1 MKAHGLPKP
10 VRGTEASAD
19 AGSGERAPVARQSGG
34 PAKGAS
40 AHGPDCPCVRCTG
53 FQKGHTLS
61 RRHGAYSLVSLEPRA
76 LELAGE
82 IRELVPAR
90 SDADEIS
97 IRLLALA
104 LAQVE
109 GASTWLAEHG
119 LVDEHGNARSLLR
132 HLGTMMNTAARIA
145 DRLGMTPTSRAQ
157 LGLDLTRAKGE
168 ALRAHLDERYSEEVG
183 S

>member
-1 MKAHGLPKP
+1 MTEHRLSRP
-10 VRGTEASAD
+10 VAGGNDSTD
-19 AGSGERAPVARQSGG
+19 AGSRDRAPVARQSAG

-40 AHGPDCPCVRCTG
+40 AHGPDCTCDRCRG
-53 FQKGHTLS
+53 FQPGNAIS
-61 RRHGAYSLVSLEPRA
+61 RRHGGYSLVTLEPRA
-76 LELAGE
+76 AALSDE

-90 SDADEIS
+90 SDSDEVS

-109 GASTWLAEHG
+109 AASTWLAEHG

-168 ALRAHLDERYSEEVG
+168 ALRAHLDERYGESE
-183 S
+183 

>member
-1 MKAHGLPKP
+1 MSGDVDRSDAHGSTK
-10 VRGTEASAD
+10 G
-19 AGSGERAPVARQSGG
+19 AGQGG
-34 PAKGAS
+34 PARRYSWPPFEKGNTA
-40 AHGPDCPCVRCTG
+40 G
-53 FQKGHTLS
+53 K
-61 RRHGAYSLVSLEPRA
+61 RHGGYALVSLEPRA
-76 LELAGE
+76 LALADE

-109 GASTWLAEHG
+109 AASTWLAEHG

-168 ALRAHLDERYSEEVG
+168 ALRAHVAENYVDEESG